1 MFNKHI
7 RGKGCIKEFCVHRFL
22 VGLVI
27 TMQRSWNN
35 SFMYTD
41 NWDFTGTQWKPHNRE
56 SQLLC
61 WECTGVHF
69 HDFNSSSLDWK
80 KMYTENYFIPIYYIF
95 EKQLHSGF
103 YVRHSLF
110 LAGRSCFSRLV
121 KRATGTINV
130 SNQQSRSEGI
140 RFAIK

>member
-1 MFNKHI
+1 MYKVL
-7 RGKGCIKEFCVHRFL
+7 RLEFCAHRFL

-27 TMQRSWNN
+27 TMQRSWNT
-35 SFMYTD
+35 FMYTD
-41 NWDFTGTQWKPHNRE
+41 KWDFTGTRWKPHNRK

-69 HDFNSSSLDWK
+69 HDFHNFWETIAQWLLCV
-80 KMYTENYFIPIYYIF
+80 IP
-95 EKQLHSGF
+95 
-103 YVRHSLF
+103 
-110 LAGRSCFSRLV
+110 FSWQVEVARLI

-140 RFAIK
+140 RFSIKYLLIMFCILQYNDIFMPNNMIIRYRNEI